1 MQASTAHRADPYR
14 GGLRDFAQVLE
25 LRRVAGVGSEALW
38 HLTFKSGRITE
49 MRGEVSIH
57 GAARQGLHLKSCTA
71 TPPLS
76 ILQVDARGRLALT
89 HEAVLREP
97 PRTLGRDEPHVRW
110 LLLEPDGPDALRGV
124 AGHTARPT
132 RRASDTLTCAAQFC
146 RGVGESEDEMGESSS
161 TGGGLADESEDELD
175 DLRYDSDEDCPFA
188 AAKAGKTLR
197 PLRAFR
203 SAPVKCLTCF
213 PRGKPLPLGAKHV
226 VCSGCKL
233 VVCSA
238 CFGMKTPPDA
248 SWYCDACRRG
258 E

>member
-1 MQASTAHRADPYR
+1 MALDLQERADH
-14 GGLRDFAQVLE
+14 RDA
-25 LRRVAGVGSEALW
+25 W
-38 HLTFKSGRITE
+38 
-49 MRGEVSIH
+49 RGEHPWS
-57 GAARQGLHLKSCTA
+57 ARQGLHLKSCTA

-175 DLRYDSDEDCPFA
+175 DLRYDSDEDCPFFA
-188 AAKAGKTLR
+188 ARVGTTLR
-197 PLRAFR
+197 PLRAFD

-233 VVCSA
+233 VVCTA
-238 CFGMKTPPDA
+238 CFGMRTPPPGA
-248 SWYCDACRRG
+248 WYCDACRRG

>member
-1 MQASTAHRADPYR
+1 MPSSQTPRR
-14 GGLRDFAQVLE
+14 GCPF
-25 LRRVAGVGSEALW
+25 
-38 HLTFKSGRITE
+38 
-49 MRGEVSIH
+49 
-57 GAARQGLHLKSCTA
+57 C
-71 TPPLS
+71 
-76 ILQVDARGRLALT
+76 QVDDRGRLALT

-97 PRTLGRDEPHVRW
+97 PRTLGRDEPHIRW
-110 LLLEPDGPDALRGV
+110 LVLELVGQDVLELVGQDVLKGV

-132 RRASDTLTCAAQFC
+132 RRSRDTLTCAVQFR

-233 VVCSA
+233 VVCTA
-238 CFGMKTPPDA
+238 CFGMRTPPPGA
-248 SWYCDACRRG
+248 WYCDACRRG